1 MSNEIT
7 TANAEAAQS
16 SVESGNISAEQY
28 MLSRMKAKTPPPKE
42 ESKPQQK
49 PEAKPEDVEADN
61 QEPNGEP
68 DESSQDEPKDEP
80 KEVLSKDLDLE
91 SMSEVELRELAEKLG
106 SRAVARFGE
115 LTAKRKAA
123 EEQLET
129 LKAELAKRQ
138 APDPLAAPKK
148 DATNPYK
155 SIQTVAELQSKASEV
170 EEVIEWAEET
180 LWSNDHLAADD
191 IVATVEGK
199 ELTKAQVRKALR
211 DAQKARKEHL
221 PAQLAALQAKEQRK
235 ALKNQLTERARTEI
249 GWLDKEDD
257 DVRKHYD
264 NLISDP
270 RIKQAVESVPDLE
283 PFMEYMVAHAANSIY
298 ARKPVPMDTPKR
310 PQVTPPESPGSTA
323 AQTERPEGRS
333 VKQIKEAE
341 QRLQKTGAISDFIAL
356 RQQQHSKR
364 KSI

>member
-129 LKAELAKRQ
+129 LKAELVKRQ

-298 ARKPVPMDTPKR
+298 ARKPVPMDTAKR

-364 KSI
+364 KST

>member
-1 MSNEIT
+1 
-7 TANAEAAQS
+7 
-16 SVESGNISAEQY
+16 
-28 MLSRMKAKTPPPKE
+28 
-42 ESKPQQK
+42 
-49 PEAKPEDVEADN
+49 
-61 QEPNGEP
+61 
-68 DESSQDEPKDEP
+68 
-80 KEVLSKDLDLE
+80 
-91 SMSEVELRELAEKLG
+91 MSEAELRELADKLG

-123 EEQLET
+123 EEQLEA
-129 LKAELAKRQ
+129 LKAELSKRQ

-155 SIQTVAELQSKASEV
+155 AIETVADLQKKASEV

-191 IVATVEGK
+191 IVATVDGK

-235 ALKNQLTERARTEI
+235 ALKTQLVERARTEL
-249 GWLDKEDD
+249 GWLDNQDD

-264 NLISDP
+264 NLVSDP
-270 RIKQAVESVPDLE
+270 RIKQAVEAVPDLE

-298 ARKPVPMDTPKR
+298 ARKTIPMDTPKR
-310 PQVTPPESPGSTA
+310 PQVTPPESPGSVA

-333 VKQIKEAE
+333 AKQIKEAE
-341 QRLQKTGAISDFIAL
+341 QRLQKSGAISDFIAL
-356 RQQQHSKR
+356 RQQQLSKR